1 MTAGAENTERTA
13 QDWISLLKEGIVTPD
28 ANDEVLHSFIKHLA
42 NLGIFESRGG
52 EMWALALR
60 DVSSSVETI
69 HEALLRNFDALRK
82 GESGFILRYFLS
94 RETSPNN
101 DFPLPAMDKHFKES
115 DGRPKKTS
123 DLSVHH
129 IVRKMGRQLSP
140 FIEFEKN
147 IVSRL
152 EGGCVSRSDAKKLYK
167 FMLSKMRDR
176 EKPRHWEQVSRRR
189 HK

>member
-1 MTAGAENTERTA
+1 MTAEAENTERTA
-13 QDWISLLKEGIVTPD
+13 QDWISLMKEGIVTPD
-28 ANDEVLHSFIKHLA
+28 ADDEVLLSFFKHLTK
-42 NLGIFESRGG
+42 LGIFESRGG
-52 EMWALALR
+52 EVWALAR
-60 DVSSSVETI
+60 HDVSSSGETI
-69 HEALLRNFDALRK
+69 HEALFRHFDALRK
-82 GESGFILRYFLS
+82 GESGFILRCFLS
-94 RETSPNN
+94 RETPPNS
-101 DFPLPAMDKHFKES
+101 DFPLPAMDKYFKES
-115 DGRPKKTS
+115 GGRPKKTS

-167 FMLSKMRDR
+167 FILSKMRDR
-176 EKPRHWEQVSRRR
+176 EKPRDWEQVSRRR